1 MEHRERLLQRIT
13 KKFGEKVEIVRVEG
27 LLADFVEVNDID
39 FFVRGIRSFSDFD
52 SEFTMGIINRRL
64 AQKETIF
71 LQASSSRVHISSS
84 LIRELS
90 MYETKL
96 DNFVPAEIEDEVYE
110 HLFEH
115 YRK

>member
-1 MEHRERLLQRIT
+1 M
-13 KKFGEKVEIVRVEG
+13 
-27 LLADFVEVNDID
+27 
-39 FFVRGIRSFSDFD
+39 RGVRSFSDFD

-64 AQKETIF
+64 ADKETVF

-96 DNFVPAEIEDEVYE
+96 DNFVPREIEDEVYE
-110 HLFEH
+110 YLFNH
-115 YRK
+115 YRR